1 MLLRL
6 NPYTVERVGISHITK
21 GDIEAAKKERKKI
34 KLLCEGCREGG
45 TIKGRVGPRL
55 LDEKDIY
62 ANIDSTSSIVS
73 IKTDLM
79 GEICIVERNP
89 EIQQTAYG
97 IYSDILT
104 LIKRLELKRKHY

>member
-1 MLLRL
+1 MLF
-6 NPYTVERVGISHITK
+6 VEKVFF
-21 GDIEAAKKERKKI
+21 DN
-34 KLLCEGCREGG
+34 L
-45 TIKGRVGPRL
+45 
-55 LDEKDIY
+55 
-62 ANIDSTSSIVS
+62 DSTSSILS

-104 LIKRLELKRKHY
+104 LIKRLE